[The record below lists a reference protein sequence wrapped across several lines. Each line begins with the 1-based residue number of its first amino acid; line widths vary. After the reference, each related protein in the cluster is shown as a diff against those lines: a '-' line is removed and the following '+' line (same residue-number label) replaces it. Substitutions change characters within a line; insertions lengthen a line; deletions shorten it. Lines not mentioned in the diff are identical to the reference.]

1 MLFLKK
7 HRDAWWRCL
16 PVIAALWL
24 NPQAAVAAT
33 TQDAAL
39 QADPG
44 LQSAAALNAEAQRF
58 AAGELW
64 PLRAIDAGTLPNSSR
79 HQQAPQQLLLEAV
92 KLQASSAIFKSEAP
106 TFNSSNVTSVDTTIT
121 PDIQQLADSLNR
133 DPLAIYRH
141 FMQQYTFEPFYQG
154 SLKGAQ
160 ETLLQQAGND
170 VDLSSALIATLRA
183 AGLQAR
189 YVSGRVRFPAPQVAG
204 WIGTADV
211 INAANIL
218 ATAGYQPTLYQ
229 DQNRNPVLIELNW
242 TWAEFYHAASSS
254 WQALDVSFKPHSRV
268 SGPNLTQDAGLNPAN
283 LVQEMERSGQFAERD
298 SIAEPNMEL
307 VDSIAQQHEERLHDY
322 ARQRPDL
329 TPEQLIVQRTVVSQ
343 PVNSLPA
350 SLPFTIQGTP
360 KRLDSLTDAERQH
373 VQVGL
378 PGFNHKL
385 SMPAVAAN
393 RLTVDYV
400 AATPAD
406 QSKIAAAGG
415 LLNVPYKTVNLK
427 PQLRV
432 AGVVVATGNAVSVGS
447 YQTMTVAFWQGNS
460 RTDTVNHNVTAG
472 GIYAV
477 ALDTQRVSSTK
488 LQRSLTALNQLK
500 DQHQQNMLNEAFA
513 GEYLHFLGMSYFRQ
527 LDNVIDNVGTGSNSI
542 IFHQI
547 SEALISIDLTARPN
561 GTGQLL
567 MSVGQRGIDAPRNI
581 YSLFSSNNDASFNRA
596 ATLMSVGYGASALEH
611 SVFEKTAGWPSVS
624 TISYLRFAANHEV
637 PIYSINSS
645 NINTQLPKLD
655 LPADLKN
662 SIQQAVN
669 AGRVV
674 ITPKQQLKVGKWL
687 GLGYIVLDPN
697 TGAAGFLING
707 GQAGGRQNFTPMDQA
722 AVNRTFLE
730 DVGYTLRAAVNGA
743 LYGEFDR
750 TVYKTSLER
759 HINQGA
765 AFALDLIGVGDVR
778 NIAIASWNYAFNGG
792 SGSSV
797 GLAVAGIVPLFDVAK
812 KGQKL
817 GASYFDNIGQTN
829 AYRLYEGLGTDS
841 SKALANLN
849 KNADISSVGTY
860 RLGSGFDAVST
871 SAKRGNLQFN
881 NIAVKDGHSYA
892 ASLGIDTR
900 RPLDNATKSLLGE
913 RATVDYATKQLGF
926 TCVLCNGNPNS
937 NGFDTVFKD
946 RQGNFVIIESK
957 FAGTGANLGLGSLS
971 KTTNGQRQM
980 SDGWMFGAA
989 RDGGPDSALARTAGL
1004 TQQQQTEIRDAYRA
1018 GKVKRQFVV
1027 VTDQH
1032 RGLGVTDAFSKHPDF
1047 GGGNS
1052 SAKLDGVT
1060 IIELPIKP

>member
-1 MLFLKK
+1 MLFPHKPSN
-7 HRDAWWRCL
+7 WWRYL
-16 PVIAALWL
+16 PLLATLWL
-24 NPQAAVAAT
+24 NPQSSLASEH
-33 TQDAAL
+33 
-39 QADPG
+39 
-44 LQSAAALNAEAQRF
+44 SAAGSEKQKPAAAGQQPLPDKQAQRF

-64 PLRAIDAGTLPNSSR
+64 PLRAIDSGTLPNSN
-79 HQQAPQQLLLEAV
+79 QQQQAAVELLSQPVKLTASSALLKADAPQQ
-92 KLQASSAIFKSEAP
+92 QTSSSAE
-106 TFNSSNVTSVDTTIT
+106 TVIT
-121 PDIQQLADSLNR
+121 ADIQQLADSLNR

-141 FMQQYTFEPFYQG
+141 FMQQYTFEPFYKG

-170 VDLSSALIATLRA
+170 VDLSSGLIATLRA
-183 AGLQAR
+183 AGVQAR

-283 LVQEMERSGQFAERD
+283 LLQEMDRSGQFAERD

-307 VDSIAQQHEERLHDY
+307 IDDIAQQHEERLQEY

-329 TPEQLIVQRTVVSQ
+329 TPAQLVTQRSVISQ
-343 PVNSLPA
+343 PVSALPA

-360 KRLDSLTDAERQH
+360 KRLDNLTDAERQH
-373 VQVGL
+373 VQVAL

-385 SMPAVAAN
+385 SMPAVAAS

-406 QSKIAAAGG
+406 QSKIDAAGG
-415 LLNVPYKTVNLK
+415 LLNVQYQSVNLK

-432 AGVVVATGNAVSVGS
+432 GGVVVATGNAVSVGT

-460 RTDTVNHNVTAG
+460 RTDAVNHNVTAG

-477 ALDTQRVSSTK
+477 ALDTQKVSSTK

-500 DQHQQNMLNEAFA
+500 DQHQHNLLNEAFA

-527 LDNVIDNVGTGSNSI
+527 LDNVIDNIGTGSNSI
-542 IFHQI
+542 IFHQV

-561 GTGQLL
+561 GSGQFL

-581 YSLFSSNNDASFNRA
+581 YSLFSGNNDAGFNRA
-596 ATLMSVGYGASALEH
+596 ATLMAVGYGASALEH

-645 NINTQLPKLD
+645 NINSQLPKLD
-655 LPADLKN
+655 LPAELKS
-662 SIQQAVN
+662 SIQQAVA

-707 GQAGGRQNFTPMDQA
+707 GQAGGRQSFTPMDQA
-722 AVNRTFLE
+722 TVNRTLLQ
-730 DVGYTLRAAVNGA
+730 DVGYAVQAALNGA

-750 TVYKTSLER
+750 TAYQTPLER
-759 HINQGA
+759 HLSQGA
-765 AFALDLIGVGDVR
+765 AFASDLLLVGDVR
-778 NIAIASWNYAFNGG
+778 NIAKTGWDYAFNGG

-797 GLAVAGIVPLFDVAK
+797 MLAVAGIVPLFDVAK
-812 KGQKL
+812 KGHKL
-817 GASYFDNIGQTN
+817 SAGYFDNIGQTN

-841 SKALANLN
+841 SKALANLS

-900 RPLDNATKSLLGE
+900 RTLDNTTKGLLGE
-913 RATVDYATKQLGF
+913 RVTVDYATKQLGF
-926 TCVLCNGNPNS
+926 TCVLCNGNPSS

-957 FAGTGANLGLGSLS
+957 FAGTGANLGLGALP
-971 KTTNGQRQM
+971 KTNDGFRQM
-980 SDGWMFGAA
+980 SEQWMFGRA
-989 RDGGPDSALARTAGL
+989 RDGGQDSALARTPGL
-1004 TQQQQTEIRDAYRA
+1004 SAQVKQEMIAAFNA

-1032 RGLGVTDAFSKHPDF
+1032 RGLGVTDKFVKDPAF

-1052 SAKLDGVT
+1052 QAKLDGVT
-1060 IIELPIKP
+1060 FIELPIKP